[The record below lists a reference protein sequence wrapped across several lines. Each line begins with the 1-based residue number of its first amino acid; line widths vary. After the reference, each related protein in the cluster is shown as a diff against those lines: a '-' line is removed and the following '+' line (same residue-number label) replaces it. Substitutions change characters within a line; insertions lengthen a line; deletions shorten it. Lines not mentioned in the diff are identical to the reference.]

1 MDQRAFSRE
10 DAKPLVFVVDDDA
23 SVRDAVEDLLGSV
36 GLEPRTFAASEDFL
50 TSARSEGPCCL
61 VLDIRMPGM
70 SGLEFQQAFIQSDR
84 ACPVIFIT
92 AHGDV
97 QMCAR
102 AMKAGAVDF
111 LTKPFRD
118 QDLLDAI
125 QRALQIDR
133 VRRREAAFVANLRNR
148 YASLNDGEREVMR
161 LVVAGR
167 LNKQIAAELG
177 LSEITVKVRRGQVMR
192 KMDAQSLPDLVRL
205 SERLAVCSN

>member
-1 MDQRAFSRE
+1 MNGIAHAGQADQ
-10 DAKPLVFVVDDDA
+10 PVVFVIDDDA
-23 SVRDAVEDLLGSV
+23 SVRDALEDLLGSV
-36 GLEPRTFAASEDFL
+36 GLEPKTFATCQDFL
-50 TSARSEGPCCL
+50 RQARGEGPCCL

-70 SGLEFQQAFIQSDR
+70 SGLEFQTQLANSDL

-102 AMKAGAVDF
+102 AMKAGAIDF

-125 QRALQIDR
+125 QRAIQIDR
-133 VRRREAAFVANLRNR
+133 VRRQEAAIVARLRGL
-148 YASLNDGEREVMR
+148 YAALNEGEREVMK

-167 LNKQIAAELG
+167 LNKQIATELG

-205 SERLAVCSN
+205 AEKLGAFLA

>member
-1 MDQRAFSRE
+1 MTLQYPGLEID
-10 DAKPLVFVVDDDA
+10 PPVVFVVDDDA
-23 SVRDAVEDLLGSV
+23 SVRDALEDLLGSV
-36 GLEPRTFAASEDFL
+36 GLKPTTFAAGQDFL
-50 TSARSEGPCCL
+50 RHGRSAGPCCL
-61 VLDIRMPGM
+61 VLDIRMPGI
-70 SGLEFQQAFIQSDR
+70 SGLDLQQALNTSHLP
-84 ACPVIFIT
+84 CPVIFIT

-125 QRALQIDR
+125 QRGLQLDTAQLG
-133 VRRREAAFVANLRNR
+133 EAAVIARLRR
-148 YASLNDGEREVMR
+148 LYATLNAGEREVMR

-192 KMDAQSLPDLVRL
+192 KMDVQSLPDLVRL
-205 SERLAVCSN
+205 SERLAIPET